1 MCVCVLCLCVRALC
15 LPVGMSR
22 MMAPSHTSPSPGTR
36 VAAYPKALANIGLA
50 NIRWIR
56 DPTSFT
62 SSCRFTRCIG
72 GSPHGMQ
79 TPWPSLNTKSHFGHA
94 CYNFAA
100 PLTHEVMRFNWYG
113 VAGKFLVTTFPLQCA
128 LNTFTM
134 SSAAFHVSPQFT
146 TSNTTSRAKAS
157 SLMVCDS
164 TGTGSAGDS
173 STTGSLASAS
183 SSFSQ
188 SSRSII
194 MPYSFLCLTRDVWI
208 AYGVLRRL
216 HTPYK
221 GTQTSALAA
230 FSPPPVFK
238 YITLGF

>member
-1 MCVCVLCLCVRALC
+1 MRVCALCVCVCALC

-22 MMAPSHTSPSPGTR
+22 MMDPSHTSPSPGTR

-94 CYNFAA
+94 WYNFAA

-157 SLMVCDS
+157 SLMVCNSSDTGTS
-164 TGTGSAGDS
+164 TWFATTGSAGS
-173 STTGSLASAS
+173 FATAS
-183 SSFSQ
+183 SSCLQ
-188 SSRSII
+188 SSRS
-194 MPYSFLCLTRDVWI
+194 MPYCCL
-208 AYGVLRRL
+208 
-216 HTPYK
+216 
-221 GTQTSALAA
+221 
-230 FSPPPVFK
+230 
-238 YITLGF
+238 

>member
-1 MCVCVLCLCVRALC
+1 MCMCALCLCVRAPC

-56 DPTSFT
+56 APTSFT
-62 SSCRFTRCIG
+62 SSCRFTRSIG

-94 CYNFAA
+94 GYNFAA
-100 PLTHEVMRFNWYG
+100 PRTHEVMRFNWYG

-128 LNTFTM
+128 LNTLTM
-134 SSAAFHVSPQFT
+134 SSAAFHVRPEFT

-157 SLMVCDS
+157 SFMVCDS
-164 TGTGSAGDS
+164 SGTGTMSSCSADDS
-173 STTGSLASAS
+173 SSTGRAGSLASAS
-183 SSFSQ
+183 SSW
-188 SSRSII
+188 
-194 MPYSFLCLTRDVWI
+194 D
-208 AYGVLRRL
+208 
-216 HTPYK
+216 TPYRC
-221 GTQTSALAA
+221 L
-230 FSPPPVFK
+230 
-238 YITLGF
+238 